1 MILLP
6 DKKAFSLTELL
17 ISSALLIVLLT
28 TALGGFVLVKQ
39 IFAVNIAQAALQRS
53 AAVIMGKIIRGDV
66 LKDGTRLCEAEKVIL
81 PNDITP
87 INILTFIGIDGVINR
102 TYYLS
107 NDSTSLLYSDT
118 NGVQRVIYTVSKG
131 TTMGVSFYLENKATP
146 LWIGISVSVSQII
159 NGRTVLGALKSSVYL
174 RNHPA

>member
-1 MILLP
+1 MVILP

-17 ISSALLIVLLT
+17 ITSALLIVLLA

-39 IFAVNIAQAALQRS
+39 IFSVNIAQAALQRN
-53 AAVIMGKIIRGDV
+53 AAVIMGKIIKGDI
-66 LKDGTRLCEAEKVIL
+66 LNDGTRLCEAKSASFISGASK
-81 PNDITP
+81 
-87 INILTFIGIDGVINR
+87 LTFIGIDGVINR

-107 NDSTSLLYSDT
+107 NDNASLLYSDT
-118 NGVQRVIYTVSKG
+118 NGVRRVIYTVPKG
-131 TTMGVSFYLENKATP
+131 TTIGLSFDTLNVATP
-146 LWIGISVSVSQII
+146 LWIGISVSVSQTI